1 MPVLSADNFFSRGSS
16 RFRNARP
23 LRFRSN
29 LAPSSRCPIGL
40 AHEYSIKFMSR
51 RQNWKMMSM
60 GSLSEPKELTIRAN
74 GATSR
79 DARHDVQ

>member
-1 MPVLSADNFFSRGSS
+1 
-16 RFRNARP
+16 
-23 LRFRSN
+23 
-29 LAPSSRCPIGL
+29 
-40 AHEYSIKFMSR
+40 
-51 RQNWKMMSM
+51 MSM